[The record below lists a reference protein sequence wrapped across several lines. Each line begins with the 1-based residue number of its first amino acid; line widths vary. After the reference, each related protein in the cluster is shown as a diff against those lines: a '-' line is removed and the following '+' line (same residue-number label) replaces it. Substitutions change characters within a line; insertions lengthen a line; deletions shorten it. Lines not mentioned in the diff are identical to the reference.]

1 MIDLNNIQKPIQD
14 DINSVNNWIENIYNE
29 QFAKYFLN
37 QRKLYVR
44 LKSIIKPI
52 TDEEL
57 ESILTSV
64 PLELFSVSEKL
75 SELKTTQ
82 EVIKMKNKQIE
93 SEVKESI
100 TEGSETKKKE
110 AVDNAMLQNR
120 LLVTAYST
128 LITRIENEMSFSRE
142 LVMSAKKIW
151 DTRRATLTASPI
163 NPVDTTNNK
172 TYINNNTTPNTDNLP
187 AYKPVM

>member
-1 MIDLNNIQKPIQD
+1 MIDLNNIQEPIQD

-82 EVIKMKNKQIE
+82 EVIKMKNKQKE
-93 SEVKESI
+93 SEVKDSL
-100 TEGSETKKKE
+100 TKGSETKKKE
-110 AVDNAMLQNR
+110 AVDTAMLQNR

-151 DTRRATLTASPI
+151 DTRRATLIASPI